1 MSDSDPKPT
10 DQIRPDST
18 PAPPAATAAKPT
30 LDSEPENEKDLR
42 KEILN
47 ILRNI
52 PFIGPYIVI
61 IKLKWGWS
69 GILLLIAGFSIA
81 TLLVFFG
88 FFPSSA
94 VSAKYKT
101 SLPTGPDKNPN
112 PPTVPE
118 YELKAMAEV
127 PWDTAVRNAKTR
139 IWATGIAL
147 TKLNPQL
154 ISERVKERVDVQLAY
169 VNPCGATVQQRMD
182 DEHNPNAS
190 SNILG
195 NLKRFDAYTK
205 DFNAAQRESLKVKL
219 SNVYPT
225 MVVINID
232 SDIYAYFCPYG
243 GECSNSPVLVFKNYK
258 EKQPESAA
266 AKFFEKQVEAVCDKG
281 RRITNFKDPCST
293 AGPYTPEPTP

>member
-1 MSDSDPKPT
+1 MSDRDPKPAG
-10 DQIRPDST
+10 QIRQDST
-18 PAPPAATAAKPT
+18 PVPPSIPAAMPRPG
-30 LDSEPENEKDLR
+30 LDPESDKDLK

-52 PFIGPYIVI
+52 PLIGPYIVI

-69 GILLLIAGFSIA
+69 GILLLIAGFMIA

-101 SLPTGPDKNPN
+101 GAPAGPEQNKNSA
-112 PPTVPE
+112 VPE
-118 YELKAMAEV
+118 YELKTMQDV
-127 PWDTAVRNAKTR
+127 PWEAALRNAKTR
-139 IWATGIAL
+139 IWASGVAL

-154 ISERVKERVDVQLAY
+154 ISERVKDRVDVQLAY
-169 VNPCGATVQQRMD
+169 VNPCGATVKQRMD

-190 SNILG
+190 SNILS

-205 DFNAAQRESLKVKL
+205 DFNAAQRESLKIRL
-219 SNVYPT
+219 SDVYPT
-225 MVVINID
+225 MVVVNID

-243 GECSNSPVLVFKNYK
+243 GECSNSPVLVFKNYNQ
-258 EKQPESAA
+258 KQPENAS
-266 AKFFEKQVEAVCDKG
+266 AKFFEGHVLAVFDKSK
-281 RRITNFKDPCST
+281 RITNFIDPCSP
-293 AGPYTPEPTP
+293 ASP